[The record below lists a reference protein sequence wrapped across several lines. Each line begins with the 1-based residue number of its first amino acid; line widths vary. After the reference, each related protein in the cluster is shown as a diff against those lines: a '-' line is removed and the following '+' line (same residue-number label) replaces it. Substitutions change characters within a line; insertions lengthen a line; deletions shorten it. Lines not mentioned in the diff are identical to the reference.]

1 MTVYARIET
10 ATHRTIIAFDDEKVD
25 HGFAILRMLEERH
38 PGERDAERDMRWQEM
53 RRRNAATA

>member
-53 RRRNAATA
+53 RRKA